1 MTSSLSIRGKA
12 LTESITLFSHMLMW
26 NRGADKRDLQFSC
39 YNSDEERLLATSP
52 HPLCIF
58 PEASDTAV
66 GKLWAEGQ
74 GLADRCFEKMK
85 DVGEFIGTA
94 FTARDVMQIV
104 DALDEGPL
112 LNYYGTC
119 VVKHTA
125 WSTSVLTATDIK
137 AYHMEPRLVQ
147 R

>member
-1 MTSSLSIRGKA
+1 
-12 LTESITLFSHMLMW
+12 MW
-26 NRGADKRDLQFSC
+26 NRGSDKRGLRFSC
-39 YNSDEERLLATSP
+39 YDSDEERLLATSP

-58 PEASDTAV
+58 PEASDAAV

-74 GLADRCFEKMK
+74 GLADRCFDKMK
-85 DVGEFIGTA
+85 DVGEFISTA

-119 VVKHTA
+119 VTKKRVQLIF
-125 WSTSVLTATDIK
+125 VLTAIDMK
-137 AYHMEPRLVQ
+137 AYRMEPYLVP